1 MVYGGGQGFVG
12 DNSFAVSKGSDAG
25 LVSRIQVL
33 EEQLGR
39 LRLVNQALWELMRDH
54 NGLDRFQLER
64 KIEEI
69 DARDGRVDGRLTE
82 IGLKCPQCG
91 RISNSKHGKCL
102 YCGLEFERD
111 TVV

>member
-1 MVYGGGQGFVG
+1 MTYGDSSFVG
-12 DNSFAVSKGSDAG
+12 DGSFSVSKGSDTA
-25 LVSRIQVL
+25 LSERIRLL
-33 EEQLGR
+33 EGQLGR
-39 LRLVNQALWELMRDH
+39 LRLVNQALWELVRDQT
-54 NGLDRFQLER
+54 GLDKFTLER

-69 DARDGRVDGRLTE
+69 DGRDGRIDGRLTD

-91 RISNSKHGKCL
+91 RVSNSKHAKCL